1 MFKRPAAADMS
12 SFMGP
17 AKKQRSTKP
26 PVKDYISLSKDD
38 LISKKNHLEVVQ
50 LLMDLRGAY
59 QQLQVKYREIEE
71 ELYDVEHENRE
82 YAEVIAELEREVR
95 DYRSSRY
102 SRVANRSATIT
113 RLIGDEDEL
122 KARIA
127 DNEDR
132 IDILL
137 KNNKEYKEQNNKL
150 KTLNKDNATKIARL
164 EAQIAK
170 VAAEPG
176 RNTAVA
182 KQNSF
187 DVRQQAEQLQEV
199 MRSAIRAQIK
209 WALCCK
215 TSGKRWSYTCVVP
228 SADVFY
234 TLFNMDA
241 ATELAARNSGSRRK
255 LIRYNSLEL
264 VGKDVFL
271 KWDAGA
277 NNFTVSGKYGVTAI
291 AYLE

>member
-1 MFKRPAAADMS
+1 MFKRPAAAGMS

-17 AKKQRSTKP
+17 AKKQRLTKP
-26 PVKDYISLSKDD
+26 PVKEYISLSKDD
-38 LISKKNHLEVVQ
+38 LISKKKNHLEVVQ

-71 ELYDVEHENRE
+71 ELYDVEHETRE
-82 YAEVIAELEREVR
+82 YAEVIAELEHEAR
-95 DYRSSRY
+95 DYRKSRY
-102 SRVANRSATIT
+102 SGVANRSATLT
-113 RLIGDEDEL
+113 RLIGDEDKL

-127 DNEDR
+127 DNVER

-137 KNNKEYKEQNNKL
+137 KNNKEYTEENNEL

-170 VAAEPG
+170 VAAEPR

-182 KQNSF
+182 KQDSF
-187 DVRQQAEQLQEV
+187 DDFKEIV
-199 MRSAIRAQIK
+199 
-209 WALCCK
+209 
-215 TSGKRWSYTCVVP
+215 
-228 SADVFY
+228 
-234 TLFNMDA
+234 
-241 ATELAARNSGSRRK
+241 GSCFVK
-255 LIRYNSLEL
+255 IRYNSLEL

-277 NNFTVSGKYGVTAI
+277 NSFTVSRKYGVTAI
-291 AYLE
+291 AYLD